1 MAKRPRID
9 SVRYDAKALR
19 NNIVALDIP
28 LANFSNPNLA
38 SALPFPFPGS
48 KSPRFS
54 VDHEG
59 YFSYVGR
66 TRFSYTLEELDKTG
80 PEINLKVNLY
90 GTKGYGKSHILAAI
104 VVWRIMKGKRVV
116 YIPLARSMAES
127 PFDYLRDSLIMAFA
141 DDDDKLDEIDLCSD
155 INSLVT
161 WAWGESFELYVDQF
175 NSLEESSKISDEEK
189 KVCRSLLARLSAKRL
204 YIRGLSANNQTVIE
218 YANTERAER
227 DIVFLGGFL
236 VPEFDGWL
244 LLKQNVGKLPD
255 SFNAIDLEYLK
266 DTTGCVPMY
275 LELFSRKYVELKDVR
290 KAIGACI
297 LTLGSEITGSLSD
310 FAASCLEKE
319 RFYSIA
325 EDLLLNRT
333 IQLSPKLIDHRY
345 FYRMNVND
353 DTRIEGRGY
362 AVCGIARDVLVILL
376 RKKNDRF
383 LQDIW
388 FDACRQSSASAQGF
402 MVEQIV
408 ISSIQSLG
416 LQMNGKTYAITENR
430 FFKIAAEAPL
440 TKDIACVQYVPEP
453 FNNKFFDSLVRFCK
467 LGVAKKKP
475 VDVIFLQST
484 FQQIPT
490 HIHSLDIFA
499 NDDYKT
505 WVRDMPANNY
515 KLNFHFVWVV
525 KKTQYATRRK
535 EFPRVHAETAT
546 TPAFTEH
553 ILSFENVNPKLN
565 FLD

>member
-1 MAKRPRID
+1 MRH
-9 SVRYDAKALR
+9 VAKALR
-19 NNIVALDIP
+19 NNIAALTIP
-28 LANFSNPNLA
+28 LANFSNPNVA

-48 KSPRFS
+48 KSARFAI
-54 VDHEG
+54 DHEG

-66 TRFSYTLEELDKTG
+66 TRFSSTLDELDKTG
-80 PEINLKVNLY
+80 HEINLEVNLY

-116 YIPLARSMAES
+116 YIPLARSMAKS

-141 DDDDKLDEIDLCSD
+141 EDDDKLDQIDLCSD

-161 WAWGESFELYVDQF
+161 WAWSESFELYVDQF
-175 NSLEESSKISDEEK
+175 NSLEESSKISEK
-189 KVCRSLLARLSAKRL
+189 EKEVCRSLLARLSAKRL
-204 YIRGLSANNQTVIE
+204 YVRGLSANNQTVID

-244 LLKQNVGKLPD
+244 LLKQNAGKLPVF
-255 SFNAIDLEYLK
+255 FNPIDLEHLK
-266 DTTGCVPMY
+266 DKTGCVPMY
-275 LELFSRKYVELKDVR
+275 LELFSSKYFDLKDVR

-297 LTLGSEITGSLSD
+297 LTLGSEITGFLGD

-319 RFYSIA
+319 RFYFIA